1 MHRMHRYLFVI
12 FSDSQPYLPAVCQS
26 INFTFS
32 KNDGDMQSLQSY
44 ESVMVQGKLKIL
56 KKTPSRTENTFK
68 RKNMGHT
75 LKFSCLTLSHLE
87 RPKLY

>member
-56 KKTPSRTENTFK
+56 KSSFK
-68 RKNMGHT
+68 NRDHIQKKEHGQY
-75 LKFSCLTLSHLE
+75 FE
-87 RPKLY
+87 I